1 MKRACVAQPDVS
13 IRRRH
18 KKIVALV
25 ILAASLAAT
34 VAAQRR
40 GGGRFGMRF
49 PPNPPYD
56 GAFQYCRGMYKTHP
70 QGDGGGWTTDYPQAD
85 ENLPHRFSEL
95 TKASVSRDE
104 HGNYNHAIVGLGDDA
119 LYRCPI
125 VIMQE
130 VGSLYLDEDDA
141 THLRNYLLK
150 GGFLWVDDFWG
161 EYAWHIWETE
171 IRKAL
176 PAGEF
181 PMIDLPVTH
190 PLFHILYDVKGVAQI
205 PSINVWLGTGR
216 TSERPDS
223 QVPHA
228 RAILGSDRMLVLIT
242 HNTDYSDAFEREGE
256 NRAYFERFAGV
267 GYAFGI
273 NALLYALSH

>member
-1 MKRACVAQPDVS
+1 
-13 IRRRH
+13 
-18 KKIVALV
+18 VALV
-25 ILAASLAAT
+25 IVTVLFAAT
-34 VAAQRR
+34 ALAQR
-40 GGGRFGMRF
+40 GGGRGFGFRMRF
-49 PPNPPYD
+49 PQNPPYD
-56 GAFQYCRGMYKTHP
+56 GAFQYCRGVYQRHP

-85 ENLPHRFSEL
+85 QNLPFRFSEL
-95 TKASVSRDE
+95 TRTSVSKDVL
-104 HGNYNHAIVGLGDDA
+104 GNPNHAIVSLTDEA

-130 VGSLYLDEDDA
+130 VGSIYLDEDDA
-141 THLRNYLLK
+141 AGLRNYLTK

-161 EYAWHIWETE
+161 EYAWRIWESE

-176 PAGEF
+176 PAGQF
-181 PMIDLPVTH
+181 PMIDLTEEH
-190 PLFHILYDVKGVAQI
+190 ALFHILYDVKGVAQI
-205 PSINVWLGTGR
+205 PSIGVWLSTGQ
-216 TSERPDS
+216 TSERRDS

-228 RAILGSDRMLVLIT
+228 RAILDDKGHMLVLIT

-256 NRAYFERFAGV
+256 SRAYFDRFAGL

>member
-1 MKRACVAQPDVS
+1 MPNAL
-13 IRRRH
+13 RRH
-18 KKIVALV
+18 LKTATWAIVAATAAGA
-25 ILAASLAAT
+25 LAMTAL
-34 VAAQRR
+34 AQRR
-40 GGGRFGMRF
+40 GGFFGMRL
-49 PPNPPYD
+49 PPNPQYD
-56 GAFQYCRGMYKTHP
+56 GAFQYCRGVYKRHP
-70 QGDGGGWTTDYPQAD
+70 RGDGGGWMTDYPQAD
-85 ENLPHRFSEL
+85 QNLPYRFAEL
-95 TKASVSRDE
+95 TKAAVSRDE
-104 HGNYNHAIVGLGDDA
+104 NGNFNHAIVSLTDDA

-130 VGSLYLDEDDA
+130 VGSLFLDELDA
-141 THLRNYLLK
+141 ARLREYLEK

-161 EYAWHIWETE
+161 EYAWQIFESE

-176 PAGEF
+176 PSGAF
-181 PMIDLPVTH
+181 PMIDMPIDH
-190 PLFHILYDVKGVAQI
+190 PLFHVLYDVKGVAQI

-216 TSERPDS
+216 TSERVDS

-228 RAILGSDRMLVLIT
+228 RAILDSRKHVLVLIT

-256 NRAYFERFAGV
+256 SHAYFERFAGV